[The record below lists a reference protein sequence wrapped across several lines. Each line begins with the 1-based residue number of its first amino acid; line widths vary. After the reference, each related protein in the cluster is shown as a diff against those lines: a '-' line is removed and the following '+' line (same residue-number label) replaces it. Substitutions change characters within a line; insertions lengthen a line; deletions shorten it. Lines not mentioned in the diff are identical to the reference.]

1 MAMSEKNME
10 MMKKLL
16 EKKKE
21 QQQQQGGFRP
31 EKGKGISSK
40 PKKNQKPG
48 GANNKV

>member
-1 MAMSEKNME
+1 MSNKNME

-21 QQQQQGGFRP
+21 QQTDQAKHRP
-31 EKGKGISSK
+31 NKKISSGATA
-40 PKKNQKPG
+40 KKSVKAG

>member
-1 MAMSEKNME
+1 MSEKNME

-21 QQQQQGGFRP
+21 QQKQKEAFRP
-31 EKGKGISSK
+31 DKGKNVSSK
-40 PKKNQKPG
+40 AIKNQMAG

>member
-1 MAMSEKNME
+1 MSNKNME

-21 QQQQQGGFRP
+21 EQQPTRNFKP
-31 EKGKGISSK
+31 ERGKNVSST

>member
-1 MAMSEKNME
+1 ME

-21 QQQQQGGFRP
+21 QQQQHNQFRP
-31 EKGKGISSK
+31 DKGKGISSK
-40 PKKNQKPG
+40 PKRNQKVG